1 MTISSLVIV
10 LGLVLI
16 LCFTLFSL
24 KSVEIDWRTSHSH
37 ITATH
42 EEILKASGIKKG
54 GSVFFQS
61 KKKYIK
67 KIEAIDPYI
76 DVINIET
83 TFPSSFVIHIA
94 ERQEVYALAFEGGAY
109 ICDEDFRVLRVAEN
123 FESESQNP
131 ISLSLPQPAPSEI
144 EIGEYLDVDL
154 PPLYQALFENNR
166 TLGEQCEL
174 IRSVALSKQTNSMTG
189 KEEKVLTLS
198 LFSGQTVK
206 LVNADRG
213 LVAKVKLMLDV
224 FSQMWGY
231 IGKSITTPD
240 GEVELTAE
248 NLKTCTIEIHSY
260 LSPSRGENE
269 CYFNIF
275 V

>member
-10 LGLVLI
+10 LGLVLT

-24 KSVEIDWRTSHSH
+24 KSVEIDWRTSHALV
-37 ITATH
+37 TVND
-42 EEILKASGIKKG
+42 EEIFEGSGIKKG

-67 KIEAIDPYI
+67 KIEALDPYI
-76 DVINIET
+76 EVVNIET
-83 TFPSSFVIHIA
+83 TFPSTFVIHIA
-94 ERQEVYALAFEGGAY
+94 ERQEVYSIAFEGGAY
-109 ICDEDFRVLRVAEN
+109 ICDEDFRVLRVAEG
-123 FESESQNP
+123 FESDSQNP
-131 ISLSLPQPAPSEI
+131 MALFFPQQVPSDVEV
-144 EIGEYLDVDL
+144 GEYLDADL
-154 PPLYQALFENNR
+154 PPLYQAFFENNR

-174 IRSVALSKQTNSMTG
+174 IRSVELSSIVNDMTG

-198 LFSGQTVK
+198 LFSGQTFK
-206 LVNADRG
+206 LVNAERG

-224 FSQMWGY
+224 FSQMWNY
-231 IGKSITTPD
+231 IGKTITTPD
-240 GEVELTAE
+240 GEVELTAD
-248 NLKTCTIEIHSY
+248 NLKTCTIEINSY